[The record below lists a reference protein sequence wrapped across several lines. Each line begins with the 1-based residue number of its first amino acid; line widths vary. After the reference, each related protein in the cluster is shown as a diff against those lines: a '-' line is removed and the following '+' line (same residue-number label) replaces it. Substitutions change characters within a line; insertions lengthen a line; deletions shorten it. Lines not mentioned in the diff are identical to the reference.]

1 MDIPVLNSHNDAA
14 TRGIRSFGR
23 RNGRPL
29 KGTRR
34 SALDH
39 LEDVGIPPA
48 KLSRDKSLD
57 PRSLFS
63 SPYPDIWMEIG
74 FGSGEHLL
82 ARMTE
87 NPHVGLIGAEPYVNG
102 MSAFLGAL
110 DRSCKEKSSVLS
122 DQNVRVYMDDA
133 LHIILS
139 LQDNSL
145 NKLFVLNPD
154 PWPKARHH
162 KRRIIRAD
170 MLDVFARVL
179 APQGDLI
186 LATDV
191 EDYATWMIEHIHAH
205 PAFTCPYKGPA
216 DTYTPPADWPLTTR
230 YMEKG
235 EREGRRAHY
244 MICSRV

>member
-1 MDIPVLNSHNDAA
+1 MDTPVLNSHDDAA

-34 SALDH
+34 GALDH
-39 LEDVGIPPA
+39 LETIGIPAA

-63 SPYPDIWMEIG
+63 SSYPEIWMEIG

-110 DRSCKEKSSVLS
+110 DRSCQKTACRLP

-139 LQDNSL
+139 LQDKRL
-145 NKLFVLNPD
+145 NKLFILNPD

-170 MLDVFARVL
+170 MLDAFARVL
-179 APQGDLI
+179 LPGGALV

-191 EDYATWMIEHIHAH
+191 EEYAAWMIEQVQAH
-205 PAFTCPYKGPA
+205 PAFTCPYKTPA
-216 DTYTPPADWPLTTR
+216 DTYIPPADWPLTTR

-244 MICSRV
+244 MICPRV